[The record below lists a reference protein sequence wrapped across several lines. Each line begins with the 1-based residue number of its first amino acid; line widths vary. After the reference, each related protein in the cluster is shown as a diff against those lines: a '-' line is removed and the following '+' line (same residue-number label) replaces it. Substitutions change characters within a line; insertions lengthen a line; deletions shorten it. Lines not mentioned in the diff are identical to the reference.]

1 MTPYDDI
8 GQLFRTHYAAMY
20 RLAMLILHDD
30 SAARDLVHD
39 VFEAL
44 IVSGRSDVSAAYL
57 LTAVRNRCLKHI
69 RSLSV
74 HERMKA
80 LYSLNEQEIADEDWP
95 DADTIALIQTTVSN
109 SLTEACRRVV
119 NLRFTEG
126 KSYQEIA
133 DTLGISKVAVYKHLR
148 HAVDILREKLS
159 QNG

>member
-1 MTPYDDI
+1 MTPDNDI

-126 KSYQEIA
+126 KAI
-133 DTLGISKVAVYKHLR
+133 R
-148 HAVDILREKLS
+148 R
-159 QNG
+159 

>member
-1 MTPYDDI
+1 MTPDNDI

-69 RSLSV
+69 RSLSA